1 MLLPDLNAMNT
12 AIEQHLAQHKFCT
25 AEPSMNSL
33 RLFLTKQVL
42 IAAADEA
49 EKINTHPV

>member
-1 MLLPDLNAMNT
+1 MLLPDLNAMNA
-12 AIEQHLAQHKFCT
+12 AIEQHLSQHKFCA
-25 AEPSMNSL
+25 AEPSVNSL

-42 IAAADEA
+42 IAAANEA